1 MNPSI
6 EGPSLH
12 ESSHQISNSMTI
24 FGLLNGMIGSLI
36 LILPL
41 IGKQTGYITALIVCV
56 IIGGICYYTG
66 NLIVV
71 HLGKAKNMKESILH
85 HFDQNYRYMIAYA
98 FIIWSS
104 EIPILALYYNLICLQ
119 IEGLIGHQD
128 WISWF
133 VFSGLLIGTI
143 LVLYFDYGEQ
153 TMGIGV
159 LSIVA
164 ALVFITW
171 SHFTAPAG

>member
-1 MNPSI
+1 
-6 EGPSLH
+6 
-12 ESSHQISNSMTI
+12 MTI
-24 FGLLNGMIGSLI
+24 FGLLNGMIGGTI

-41 IGKQTGYITALIVCV
+41 TGIATGYITTLIVCLGT
-56 IIGGICYYTG
+56 GGVCYYTG

-71 HLGKAKNMKESILH
+71 HLGKAKNIKESILY
-85 HFDQNYRYMIAYA
+85 HFDQNYWYMTVYA

-128 WISWF
+128 WISIA
-133 VFSGLLIGTI
+133 VFIFLLIGTI
-143 LVLYFDYGEQ
+143 LVFYFDYGEE

-159 LSIVA
+159 LSILA
-164 ALVFITW
+164 AIIFIAW
-171 SHFTAPAG
+171 SHFTAPVG